1 MSSNTAAATATAAS
15 PARKPLVGVSFKMY
29 FDLPKTQAYINH
41 TLSLL
46 ASALPTLQRQTD
58 VFVIPDFVTLTTT
71 KALIDAASP
80 PQGPPLLDLGAQ
92 DVHSTDFGAYTGE
105 VSPVVLSQVG
115 VRFVEIGHAE
125 RRRLFGETD
134 DDVAKKASVITANA
148 MVPLV
153 CIGEVSRPDNE
164 ASISDQDLE
173 RTVIAEVWTQIRP
186 VLESIRDQDDVVFAY
201 EPVWAIGAAQPA
213 PADYVVKVT
222 QAIRRRYNREYAGR
236 RSDQSMRIL
245 YGGSAGPGLFEKLKD
260 GVEGL
265 FLGRFAHKP
274 EAFVETI
281 KEIAGVKADA

>member
-1 MSSNTAAATATAAS
+1 MSAATKS
-15 PARKPLVGVSFKMY
+15 SGGRKPLVGVSFKMY
-29 FDLPKTQAYINH
+29 FDVPKTHDYINQ
-41 TLSLL
+41 TLKLLTSTLPSLDK
-46 ASALPTLQRQTD
+46 PTEI
-58 VFVIPDFVTLTTT
+58 FVIPDFVTLAST

-80 PQGPPLLDLGAQ
+80 PSQPLLLLGAQ
-92 DVHSTDFGAYTGE
+92 DVHSSDFGAFTGE

-125 RRRLFGETD
+125 RRRLFHEKD
-134 DDVAKKASVITANA
+134 SDVAAKARVISANG

-153 CIGEVSRPDNE
+153 CIGEVSRPANE
-164 ASISDQDLE
+164 AIISAQELE
-173 RTVIAEVWTQIRP
+173 STVLAEVWSQVQP
-186 VLESIRDQDDVVFAY
+186 VLEAIGDLDQVVFAY

-213 PADYVVKVT
+213 PAEYVVKVT
-222 QAIRRRYNREYAGR
+222 QAIRNRYNAEYGAKR
-236 RSDQSMRIL
+236 TDESVRIL

-281 KEIAGVKADA
+281 KEVAGTKQT